1 MWCLHN
7 DRIYFLCFY
16 IKPRITVEDNPT
28 GRYNK
33 RVVHT
38 FLSGKVSATLII
50 PLETARKYGLD
61 KPSDAIVEETQS
73 GILIRR
79 LDI

>member
-1 MWCLHN
+1 MQNSLN
-7 DRIYFLCFY
+7 TKY
-16 IKPRITVEDNPT
+16 E
-28 GRYNK
+28 K

-50 PLETARKYGLD
+50 PLETAKKYGLD
-61 KPSDAIVEETQS
+61 KPADVVVEETQN

>member
-1 MWCLHN
+1 MKN
-7 DRIYFLCFY
+7 NQN
-16 IKPRITVEDNPT
+16 E
-28 GRYNK
+28 RYGK

-38 FLSGKVSATLII
+38 FLSGKVSSTLII
-50 PLETARKYGLD
+50 PLETARKYGLE
-61 KPSDAIVEETQS
+61 KPSDVIVEETQN